1 MPGLDN
7 FRNLRRLRALNRI
20 LQVVFSLTLVAGL
33 NFLSA
38 GYFSRIDLTRDQQFS
53 LSPETVAYLE
63 RIESPV
69 RVFVT
74 YTQEANPAFFEFV
87 ETLLNA
93 YETKSRRG
101 GKAMIEVEYVDVYQQ
116 RRRTRELVERYDIQE
131 ENTIVVVHGERQVTI
146 DRTELFEVRNGEIS
160 GFRGE
165 EVFTNAIL
173 EVYNPDRPRI
183 YFTIGH
189 GEKQL
194 GNSDPGTGLSELAS
208 FLEEKNY
215 QALPLDLTQSPAV
228 PEDAALV
235 VVAGLQSPL
244 LPQEEE
250 KLRTFLSEQSGRLAI
265 LLEPYRSHG
274 LEDLFFDWGTLAE
287 DMFVVDR
294 APNSST
300 AGGDLVIRRFAEHP
314 ITQFHIDYQL
324 FALMGSSRP
333 VRPDPGAPF
342 DERLTV
348 IPLLASSE
356 LSWAERTPP
365 TQSSPAFD
373 PKLDIRGPVSVGLA
387 AERTAGETLGIKL
400 PGGRLVVFG
409 NSDFIS
415 NERIEAFGN
424 RTLFLN
430 TIKWMAD
437 RESTLNIES
446 REVRS
451 YRLVLAE
458 GDLRKLLLGYL
469 AVPSGVAFFGIL
481 ILLFRKR

>member
-20 LQVVFSLTLVAGL
+20 LQVVLSLTLVAGL

-38 GYFSRIDLTRDQQFS
+38 RYFSRIDLTLDQQFS
-53 LSPETVAYLE
+53 LSPETIAYLE

-74 YTQEANPAFFEFV
+74 YTPEANPAFFEFV

-101 GKAMIEVEYVDVYQQ
+101 GQSMIEVEYVDVFQQ
-116 RRRTRELVERYDIQE
+116 RRRTSELVERFGIQE
-131 ENTIVVVHGERQVTI
+131 ENTIVVVYGERQVTI
-146 DRTELFEVRNGEIS
+146 DRTELFEVRDGEIA

-183 YFTIGH
+183 YFTVGH

-194 GNSDPGTGLSELAS
+194 GNTDPRTGLSELAS

-215 QALPLDLTQSPAV
+215 QTTPLDLTQSPAV
-228 PEDAALV
+228 PDDAALV

-244 LPQEEE
+244 LPQEVE

-265 LLEPYRSHG
+265 LLEPYRPHG
-274 LEDLFFDWGTLAE
+274 LEDLLFDWGTLAE
-287 DMFVVDR
+287 DMLVVDR
-294 APNSST
+294 APNAAT

-314 ITQFHIDYQL
+314 ITQFLIDYQL

-348 IPLLASSE
+348 TPLLASSE
-356 LSWAERTPP
+356 QSWAERTPP
-365 TQSSPAFD
+365 LQTTPVFD
-373 PKLDIRGPVSVGLA
+373 SDLDIRGPVPVGLA
-387 AERTAGETLGIKL
+387 AERTAGQTLGIEL

-415 NERIEAFGN
+415 NERMEAFGN

-430 TIKWMAD
+430 TIKWLAD
-437 RESTLNIES
+437 RETPLNIAS
-446 REVRS
+446 REVRT

-469 AVPSGVAFFGIL
+469 AVPSGVAFLGIL